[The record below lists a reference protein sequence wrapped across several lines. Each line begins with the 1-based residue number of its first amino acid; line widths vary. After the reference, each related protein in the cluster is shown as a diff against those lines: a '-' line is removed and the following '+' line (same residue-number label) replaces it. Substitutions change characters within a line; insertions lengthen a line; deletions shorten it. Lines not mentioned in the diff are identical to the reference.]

1 MRSGTSIS
9 VSTGADDTVR
19 LPATGVGWARRCDV
33 DVFAAQVDELF
44 RRCERR
50 VGKYL
55 AQMVGDRGLAEDL
68 LQDVFHDAFRA
79 REQLRDIRNADA
91 WLFGIARNRALNAL
105 RKGRR
110 LQAALARL
118 ARRPARS
125 DPDHELLALRDLLER
140 HVAPEDR
147 SLLILRYLHGFDA
160 CELGEMTGRSA
171 EAVRQR
177 LARARAKL
185 IAAAAEPLDSSQEE

>member
-1 MRSGTSIS
+1 
-9 VSTGADDTVR
+9 
-19 LPATGVGWARRCDV
+19 
-33 DVFAAQVDELF
+33 
-44 RRCERR
+44 
-50 VGKYL
+50 
-55 AQMVGDRGLAEDL
+55 MVGDRGLAEDL

-79 REQLRDIRNADA
+79 REQLREVRNADA

-110 LQAALARL
+110 LQAALTRL
-118 ARRPARS
+118 ARRPAAAES
-125 DPDHELLALRDLLER
+125 DHELLALRDLLER
-140 HVAPEDR
+140 HVSAEDR

-160 CELGEMTGRSA
+160 RELGEMTGRTA

-185 IAAAAEPLDSSQEE
+185 VTAADSTQEG

>member
-1 MRSGTSIS
+1 MTA
-9 VSTGADDTVR
+9 GAGDTVR
-19 LPATGVGWARRCDV
+19 LWGARRCD

-55 AQMVGDRGLAEDL
+55 VQMVGDRGLAEDL

-79 REQLRDIRNADA
+79 REQLQAVKNADA
-91 WLFGIARNRALNAL
+91 WLFGMARNRALNAL
-105 RKGRR
+105 RKRRR

-118 ARRPARS
+118 ARRAAPEV
-125 DPDHELLALRDLLER
+125 PDHELVALRDLLQR
-140 HVAPEDR
+140 HLASEDR

-160 CELGEMTGRSA
+160 LELGEMTGRSA

-185 IAAAAEPLDSSQEE
+185 IAAATEED

>member
-1 MRSGTSIS
+1 VTA
-9 VSTGADDTVR
+9 GADDTVR
-19 LPATGVGWARRCDV
+19 LWVAQRRE

-55 AQMVGDRGLAEDL
+55 LQMVGDRSLAEDL
-68 LQDVFHDAFRA
+68 LQDVFHDAFRT
-79 REQLRDIRNADA
+79 REQLRHVRNADA

-105 RKGRR
+105 RRRRR
-110 LQAALARL
+110 LQAALTRL
-118 ARRPARS
+118 ARRSVPS
-125 DPDHELLALRDLLER
+125 EPDHELVALRDLLER
-140 HVAPEDR
+140 HVTPEDR

-160 CELGEMTGRSA
+160 LELGEMTGRSA

-185 IAAAAEPLDSSQEE
+185 IAATTEED

>member
-1 MRSGTSIS
+1 MASGTFIS
-9 VSTGADDTVR
+9 VTAGADDTVR
-19 LPATGVGWARRCDV
+19 LWVAQRRDE
-33 DVFAAQVDELF
+33 VFAAQVEELF

-55 AQMVGDRGLAEDL
+55 VQMVGDRGLAEDL
-68 LQDVFHDAFRA
+68 LQDVFHDAFRV
-79 REQLRDIRNADA
+79 REQLQDVRNAEA

-105 RKGRR
+105 RRRRR
-110 LQAALARL
+110 LQKALTRL
-118 ARRPARS
+118 VRRSGSSEA
-125 DPDHELLALRDLLER
+125 DLELVALRDLLER

-160 CELGEMTGRSA
+160 LELGEMTGRSA

-185 IAAAAEPLDSSQEE
+185 IAATTEED